1 MVLNYEKKN
10 GIAYIILNRPDARN
24 SFDPE
29 LMVALSEV
37 WEEYRDDDSLR
48 CAIISGSGDKAFCA
62 GADLGKLIP
71 IMTGAKKPETE
82 ADKKVASDP
91 NLMNRAILREFD
103 LYKPVISAIN
113 GHAIAGGLELL
124 YGTDIRLSCPEAKFG
139 LQEVKWAIFPA
150 GGSTVHLPRQMPYA
164 KAMEILLTGEL
175 IDAEEALKYGLIN
188 RIVPRE
194 NLMEEAEKL
203 AAIIAKNGPIAV
215 KAVKQ
220 SVLNNF
226 GLTTKEALKKELEF
240 AGPVFMTKDAQE
252 GPRAFKEKR
261 EPKFIGK

>member
-1 MVLNYEKKN
+1 MVLVYEKKN
-10 GIAYIILNRPDARN
+10 GIARFTLNRPEARN

-29 LMVALSEV
+29 LMVAMAEA
-37 WEEYRDDDSLR
+37 WEDYRDDDSLR
-48 CAIISGSGDKAFCA
+48 CAIITGSGEKSFSS

-71 IMTGAKKPETE
+71 ILTGAKKPETD
-82 ADKKVASDP
+82 ADHKLVKDGSIF
-91 NLMNRAILREFD
+91 NRALLREFD
-103 LYKPVISAIN
+103 LYKPVIAAIN
-113 GHAIAGGLELL
+113 GHAIAGGLEML
-124 YGTDIRLSCPEAKFG
+124 YGTDIRFSCPEARFG
-139 LQEVKWAIFPA
+139 LQEVKWGVFPA

-194 NLMEEAEKL
+194 NLMEEAEKT
-203 AAIIAKNGPIAV
+203 AAIIARNGPLAV

-226 GLTTKEALKKELEF
+226 GLTTKQALEKEIEVATL
-240 AGPVFMTKDAQE
+240 VFMSKDAQE
-252 GPRAFKEKR
+252 GPKAFKEKR
-261 EPKFIGK
+261 EPKFTGK